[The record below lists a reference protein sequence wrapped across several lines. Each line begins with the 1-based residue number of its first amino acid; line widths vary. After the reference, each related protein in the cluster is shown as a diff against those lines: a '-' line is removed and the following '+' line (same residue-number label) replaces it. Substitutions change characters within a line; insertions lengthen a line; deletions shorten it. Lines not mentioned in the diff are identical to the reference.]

1 MYILKSKAQIKYLVK
16 DDILHQV
23 FFIALE
29 FVHTVT
35 ISCGPTGLGRVKTS
49 FQFVLCLKFSNLL
62 ETITLL
68 LNTRST

>member
-1 MYILKSKAQIKYLVK
+1 MTYYIK
-16 DDILHQV
+16 

-29 FVHTVT
+29 FRSHCYN
-35 ISCGPTGLGRVKTS
+35 ILWSYWFGRVKTS

-68 LNTRST
+68 LNTR